1 MYWLV
6 NDSRTERKVKRNWLG
21 SIFTNK
27 LGQCG
32 EEGERGKE
40 EKVHRRY
47 LSPEVLAE
55 RISYRA
61 HRQSTSQ
68 VPRQFPSIQSPGE
81 LPNFSLFPS
90 HSLNLLS
97 SSSSLF
103 IFFPSLH
110 SLIPVAHHSHP
121 LRPISVF
128 ALSQVRGFNRCGDP
142 SFVTLIA
149 SQQGALLSQQG
160 AATPYNV
167 GCYQVANWFSSLLED
182 LQSPCPIPSNRLPKD
197 IPSRRKS
204 YPSAQYSILADLL
217 GPTHLGCQR

>member
-6 NDSRTERKVKRNWLG
+6 NDSRTERKVKRNSLG

-47 LSPEVLAE
+47 LSPEVLAD

-68 VPRQFPSIQSPGE
+68 VPRQFPSIQSPA
-81 LPNFSLFPS
+81 
-90 HSLNLLS
+90 
-97 SSSSLF
+97 
-103 IFFPSLH
+103 I
-110 SLIPVAHHSHP
+110 P

-128 ALSQVRGFNRCGDP
+128 ALSQKTSSRHVLSP
-142 SFVTLIA
+142 AAA
-149 SQQGALLSQQG
+149 SPRISPAGIRWLP
-160 AATPYNV
+160 AA
-167 GCYQVANWFSSLLED
+167 G
-182 LQSPCPIPSNRLPKD
+182 I
-197 IPSRRKS
+197 
-204 YPSAQYSILADLL
+204 
-217 GPTHLGCQR
+217 

>member
-142 SFVTLIA
+142 SFVTLVA

-167 GCYQVANWFSSLLED
+167 GCYQVANWFCLAL
-182 LQSPCPIPSNRLPKD
+182 
-197 IPSRRKS
+197 RRPPVAMS
-204 YPSAQYSILADLL
+204 YPQQPPPQGYPQPA
-217 GPTHLGCQR
+217 